1 MYKTVS
7 FRGIQPVYTP
17 VVWQLNVPPKIH
29 IFLWLMANNKT
40 LTRSNL
46 AKRQKVDDIS
56 CLFCTETETVSHLFF
71 ECCVS
76 TAMWSHLSK
85 IFNKNLGSDFESVAR
100 WWTSNKKNAIL
111 NSCCAALTWCIWT
124 TRNDFCFQGMTWK
137 SEKDL
142 MLKLIRTL
150 KNWRAVCK
158 NVNLQD
164 FDHVVEELTTSLH
177 QPLCIAW
184 DGPTATFSSSQT
196 GLQSGLAPS
205 TGQEAW
211 NDTTTPSTPEETPNE
226 SSSSHRYVP

>member
-1 MYKTVS
+1 
-7 FRGIQPVYTP
+7 
-17 VVWQLNVPPKIH
+17 
-29 IFLWLMANNKT
+29 
-40 LTRSNL
+40 
-46 AKRQKVDDIS
+46 
-56 CLFCTETETVSHLFF
+56 
-71 ECCVS
+71 
-76 TAMWSHLSK
+76 
-85 IFNKNLGSDFESVAR
+85 
-100 WWTSNKKNAIL
+100 
-111 NSCCAALTWCIWT
+111 
-124 TRNDFCFQGMTWK
+124 MTWK

-226 SSSSHRYVP
+226 SSSSHRYVPWCWLLILCLELRAPFKNLLYATLNYTLGLCFPEIKRELSFFLKKFFRRELNKISFI